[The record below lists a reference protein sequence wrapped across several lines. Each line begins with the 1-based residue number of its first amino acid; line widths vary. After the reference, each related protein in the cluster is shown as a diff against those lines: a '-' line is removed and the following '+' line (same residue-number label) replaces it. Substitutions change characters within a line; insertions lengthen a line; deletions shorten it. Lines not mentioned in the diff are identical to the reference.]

1 MQNSFL
7 INQMNSSV
15 DSKKPKNICVKNGVI
30 EILIKN
36 TELDNSMITTIIGY
50 ANYINQNFKSTIIPI
65 RFILID
71 VVLTDKLAYVIFECV
86 IETMMSVFHR
96 KIEVYFTLKKMIITE
111 GISSSP
117 LLLLGNRKNKK
128 LYEKNQEF
136 IDKFNFDYYRNH
148 FRRVV
153 KYADYLKSDKLS
165 KLYDDIAY
173 FQKSFD
179 INYDCLEDVSEVI
192 VELIGNALEHSK
204 SDCLVDFDIAPNYTT
219 EDGDDVCGINIAILS
234 FSNIL
239 LGDSI
244 AKKMSDFHTNNLEN
258 TRYEYVKNAFNNH
271 KNFFDDEYDTVDF
284 YNISTFQHRISG
296 SEEKIN
302 NGGIGLTKLVKSI
315 EDNATKHTCY
325 VLSGNRIIMFE
336 PEYLE
341 YNKEGWIGFNK
352 DNNYLHSQPDP
363 SVLQRS
369 NFFMPGTA
377 YNLNFVMKVNKDE

>member
-7 INQMNSSV
+7 INQMNSSS
-15 DSKKPKNICVKNGVI
+15 DSKKPKNMCIKNGAI

-36 TELDNSMITTIIGY
+36 TELDNSMITTIIRY
-50 ANYINQNFKSTIIPI
+50 TNYINRNFKSTIIPI
-65 RFILID
+65 RFILTD
-71 VVLTDKLAYVIFECV
+71 VILTDKLAYVIFECV
-86 IETMMSVFHR
+86 IEAMMSVFHR
-96 KIEVYFTLKKMIITE
+96 KIEVYFKLKKMIITE

-128 LYEKNQEF
+128 LSEKNQEF
-136 IDKFNFDYYRNH
+136 IDKFNFDYYKKH

-153 KYADYLKSDKLS
+153 KYPDYLRSDKLS

-179 INYDCLEDVSEVI
+179 INYDCLEEVSEVI

-204 SDCLVDFDIAPNYTT
+204 SDCLVDFDIAPNYITR
-219 EDGDDVCGINIAILS
+219 DGDSVCGINIAILS

-244 AKKMSDFHTNNLEN
+244 AKKMSDFHTNKLEN
-258 TRYEYVKNAFNNH
+258 TRYEYVKNALDNH
-271 KNFFDDEYDTVDF
+271 KSFFDDKYDIVDF

-296 SEEKIN
+296 SKEKIN
-302 NGGIGLTKLVKSI
+302 NGGVGLTKLIKSI

-325 VLSGNRIIMFE
+325 VLSGNRIIMFK

-341 YNKEGWIGFNK
+341 YDKEGWIGFNK
-352 DNNYLHSQPDP
+352 NNNYLYSQPDS